1 MNNSVLSR
9 LIRINHQWHRVCRS
23 ELIPYNYVGV
33 MHLIVIYIDHNPG
46 SCQEDIASYYSLD
59 KTGVARDARRLEDMG
74 HIRREIMPESRR
86 QYRLYLTEK
95 GEDMIEVLKKI
106 YNDFQNKLSASM
118 TSEDWRTLNNLLGY
132 IDEYT
137 LSKKRQEKEERKPS
151 SQSNNVSL

>member
-46 SCQEDIASYYSLD
+46 SCQEDIAAYYSLD
-59 KTGVARDARRLEDMG
+59 KTGVARRLEDMG

-95 GEDMIEVLKKI
+95 GEEMTEVLKKI
-106 YNDFQNKLSASM
+106 YNDFQNKLSAGMS
-118 TSEDWRTLNNLLGY
+118 SDDWQTLSDLLRN

-137 LSKKRQEKEERKPS
+137 LSKTTMGMKNGGIK
-151 SQSNNVSL
+151 L